1 MKKQKDETLFD
12 VNPKPNWNWLVGT
25 VTSKSHENKTFEEV
39 AQNNNK
45 MIKSRQYMPIKG
57 K

>member
-1 MKKQKDETLFD
+1 MKKDETLFD

-25 VTSKSHENKTFEEV
+25 VTSKTHENKTFEEV

-57 K
+57 KR

>member
-1 MKKQKDETLFD
+1 MKKNDEMFD
-12 VNPKPNWNWLVGT
+12 PNPKANWNWLVGT
-25 VTSKSHENKTFEEV
+25 VTSKGHENKTFEEV

-45 MIKSRQYMPIKG
+45 MIKSRQYMPIKL